1 MGRKPKVREEKFNE
15 DLNFQNDY
23 NDDDLEEVE
32 EEESLDDELDFD
44 NSHYRELDSISD
56 EDWEN

>member
-32 EEESLDDELDFD
+32 EESLDDELDFD

>member
-1 MGRKPKVREEKFNE
+1 MGRKPKVKENNFNE

-32 EEESLDDELDFD
+32 EESLDDELNFD
-44 NSHYRELDSISD
+44 SSHYRELDSLND

>member
-1 MGRKPKVREEKFNE
+1 MGRKPKVKENKFNE

-32 EEESLDDELDFD
+32 EESLDDELDFD
-44 NSHYRELDSISD
+44 NFHYRELDSFSD
-56 EDWEN
+56 EYWEN

>member
-1 MGRKPKVREEKFNE
+1 MGRKPKVKENKFNE

-32 EEESLDDELDFD
+32 EESLDDELDFD
-44 NSHYRELDSISD
+44 NSHYRELDSLSD
-56 EDWEN
+56 EDLEN